1 MRLAYSATDARAFG
15 AKRSSLVSIA
25 RDERTP
31 SGLRGQARSGVVVG
45 NCG

>member
-15 AKRSSLVSIA
+15 DKRPSLVSIA
-25 RDERTP
+25 SAERMP
-31 SGLRGQARSGVVVG
+31 SGLRGQARSGAVVG